1 MKKIYI
7 TETQLNNY
15 INVPDKLF
23 NNLIYV
29 GIFLDEES
37 KNILKENVENYVYEI
52 LGNDVTF
59 ICHHMT
65 ISHISKI
72 NDDIKNWCVLNN
84 NKEFTLTIDA
94 IGYSDKACAAR
105 VVTDIVPTTQNYPHI
120 TIAVNNSNNGKP
132 VDSNFIKNFI
142 KLPKT
147 ITLTGKVS
155 FFYKR

>member
-15 INVPDKLF
+15 VNIPDKLF

-29 GIFLDEES
+29 GVFLDEES
-37 KNILKENVENYVYEI
+37 KNILKENSENYVYEL

-72 NDDIKNWCVLNN
+72 NDDIKNWCTLH
-84 NKEFTLTIDA
+84 KDEDFYLTIDA
-94 IGYSDKACAAR
+94 IGYNDKACAAR
-105 VVTDIVPTTQNYPHI
+105 VINTNIPTTQNYPHI
-120 TIAVNNSNNGKP
+120 TIAINNTNNGKP

-147 ITLTGKVS
+147 ITLKGKVS
-155 FFYKR
+155 FFYKK